1 MTIEP
6 TVSAPAVSTPA
17 EVALRDLATAESL
30 LLALDFDG
38 VLAPLQDDPST
49 SRMVPESAAAVEA
62 LASLPRTRV
71 ALVSG
76 RDIATLRR
84 LSAAPDSVWLVGS
97 HGAEAELGNDSA
109 HDAGAEHDGG
119 GTESR
124 HGSGVIR
131 SPELTPAEAEMLAA
145 IDAHLDAFEHALP
158 DTDGTPGSTAANA
171 TARAGSAYD
180 AGGAVSAVSTGRTGG
195 AVSTDGTSDFLIEAK
210 PYSRTVHTR
219 GIAPEAAAALH
230 EHATEVV
237 EEFPDIR
244 VIEGHDITE
253 LAVKQA
259 TKGDGVRLLARAG
272 RPTALGYLGDDV
284 TDEDAFAA
292 LDELTNARVLDAAL
306 TVKVGPAQTRA
317 SWRIADPGAVAEML
331 GRLVA
336 DRRKFLGSDHD

>member
-1 MTIEP
+1 MTSKP
-6 TVSAPAVSTPA
+6 TALGPARSTPA
-17 EVALRDLATAESL
+17 EVVLRDLATAESL

-49 SRMVPESAAAVEA
+49 SRMVPESAAAIAA
-62 LASLPRTRV
+62 LAGLPRTRV

-84 LSAAPDSVWLVGS
+84 LSAAPDSAWLIGS
-97 HGAEAELGNDSA
+97 HGAEAELGI
-109 HDAGAEHDGG
+109 DADGDGDTAEF
-119 GTESR
+119 R
-124 HGSGVIR
+124 P
-131 SPELTPAEAEMLAA
+131 PELTAAEADRLAA
-145 IDAHLDAFEHALP
+145 IDAHLDAFEHTLP
-158 DTDGTPGSTAANA
+158 GADGSG
-171 TARAGSAYD
+171 D
-180 AGGAVSAVSTGRTGG
+180 ADGA
-195 AVSTDGTSDFLIEAK
+195 SDFLIESK

-259 TKGDGVRLLARAG
+259 TKGDGIRLLARAG
-272 RPTALGYLGDDV
+272 EPTAMGYLGDDV

-292 LDELTNARVLDAAL
+292 LDELTDSRVLDSGL
-306 TVKVGPAQTRA
+306 TVKVGSAQTRA
-317 SWRIADPGAVAEML
+317 AWRIADPAAVAVLL

-336 DRRKFLGSDHD
+336 ERTDFLRTVHD

>member
-1 MTIEP
+1 MTSKP
-6 TVSAPAVSTPA
+6 TVLGPAPSATA
-17 EVALRDLATAESL
+17 EVALRDLATADSL

-49 SRMVPESAAAVEA
+49 SRMVPESAAAIAA
-62 LASLPRTRV
+62 LAGLPDTRV

-84 LSAAPDSVWLVGS
+84 LSEAPDSAWLIGS
-97 HGAEAELGNDSA
+97 HGAEAELGS
-109 HDAGAEHDGG
+109 DAARK
-119 GTESR
+119 GTS
-124 HGSGVIR
+124 SLLR

-145 IDAHLDAFEHALP
+145 IDTHLDAFEHTLP
-158 DTDGTPGSTAANA
+158 GADEHPGSAAAMGANDSGNA
-171 TARAGSAYD
+171 NGP
-180 AGGAVSAVSTGRTGG
+180 
-195 AVSTDGTSDFLIEAK
+195 SDFLIERK

-230 EHATEVV
+230 EHALDVV

-259 TKGDGVRLLARAG
+259 TKGDGIRLLARAG
-272 RPTALGYLGDDV
+272 EPTAMGYLGDDV

-292 LDELTNARVLDAAL
+292 LDELTDSRALNAGL
-306 TVKVGPAQTRA
+306 TVKVGSAPTRA
-317 SWRIADPGAVAEML
+317 SWRIADPAAVAELL

-336 DRRKFLGSDHD
+336 VRTEFLRTVHG

>member
-1 MTIEP
+1 MTSKP
-6 TVSAPAVSTPA
+6 TELGPARSAPA
-17 EVALRDLATAESL
+17 EVALRDLATADSL

-49 SRMVPESAAAVEA
+49 SRMVPESASAIAA
-62 LASLPRTRV
+62 LAGLPRTRV

-84 LSAAPDSVWLVGS
+84 LSEAPDSAWLIGS
-97 HGAEAELGNDSA
+97 HGAEAELGS
-109 HDAGAEHDGG
+109 DAARQ
-119 GTESR
+119 GTS
-124 HGSGVIR
+124 SLLR

-145 IDAHLDAFEHALP
+145 IDTHLDAFEHTLP
-158 DTDGTPGSTAANA
+158 GADEHPGSAA
-171 TARAGSAYD
+171 TMGSA
-180 AGGAVSAVSTGRTGG
+180 AAMGAVDSGDA
-195 AVSTDGTSDFLIEAK
+195 DGPSDFLIERK

-237 EEFPDIR
+237 AEFPDIR

-259 TKGDGVRLLARAG
+259 TKGDGILLLARAG
-272 RPTALGYLGDDV
+272 EPKAMGYLGDDV

-292 LDELTNARVLDAAL
+292 IDELTDSRALNAGL
-306 TVKVGPAQTRA
+306 TVKVGSAPTRA
-317 SWRIADPGAVAEML
+317 SWRIADPAAVAELL

-336 DRRKFLGSDHD
+336 ERAEFLRTVHG

>member
-1 MTIEP
+1 MTTEP

-17 EVALRDLATAESL
+17 EVDLRDLATADSL

-49 SRMVPESAAAVEA
+49 SRMVPDSAAAITA
-62 LASLPRTRV
+62 LADLPRTRV

-84 LSAAPDSVWLVGS
+84 LSQAPETAWLIGS
-97 HGAEAELGNDSA
+97 HGAEAELGIDADRDGDSA
-109 HDAGAEHDGG
+109 
-119 GTESR
+119 
-124 HGSGVIR
+124 VVR
-131 SPELTPAEAEMLAA
+131 SPELTAAESEMLAA
-145 IDAHLDAFEHALP
+145 VDAHLDAFWH
-158 DTDGTPGSTAANA
+158 TFPGADIA
-171 TARAGSAYD
+171 
-180 AGGAVSAVSTGRTGG
+180 
-195 AVSTDGTSDFLIEAK
+195 SDFLIERK

-219 GIAPEAAAALH
+219 GIASEAAAALH
-230 EHATEVV
+230 GHATEVV

-259 TKGDGVRLLARAG
+259 TKGDGIRLLARAG
-272 RPTALGYLGDDV
+272 EPTAMGYLGDDV

-292 LDELTNARVLDAAL
+292 LDELTDSHALDASL
-306 TVKVGPAQTRA
+306 TVKVGSAQTRA
-317 SWRIADPGAVAEML
+317 SWRIADPAAVAELL

-336 DRRKFLGSDHD
+336 ERTDFLRTVHG

>member
-1 MTIEP
+1 MTSKP
-6 TVSAPAVSTPA
+6 TVLGPARSAPA
-17 EVALRDLATAESL
+17 EVALRKLATADSL

-49 SRMVPESAAAVEA
+49 SRMVPESAAAIAA
-62 LASLPRTRV
+62 LAGLPDTRV

-84 LSAAPDSVWLVGS
+84 LSEAPDSVWLIGS
-97 HGAEAELGNDSA
+97 HGAEAELGS
-109 HDAGAEHDGG
+109 DAARK
-119 GTESR
+119 GTS
-124 HGSGVIR
+124 SLLR

-145 IDAHLDAFEHALP
+145 IDTHLDAFEHTLP
-158 DTDGTPGSTAANA
+158 GADEHPGSAA
-171 TARAGSAYD
+171 TMGSA
-180 AGGAVSAVSTGRTGG
+180 AAMGAVDSGDA
-195 AVSTDGTSDFLIEAK
+195 DGPSDFLIERK

-230 EHATEVV
+230 EHAIDVV

-259 TKGDGVRLLARAG
+259 TKGDGIRLLARAG
-272 RPTALGYLGDDV
+272 EPTAMGYLGDDV

-292 LDELTNARVLDAAL
+292 IDELTDSRALNAGL
-306 TVKVGPAQTRA
+306 TVKVGSAPTRA
-317 SWRIADPGAVAEML
+317 SWRIADPAAVAELL

-336 DRRKFLGSDHD
+336 ERAEFLRTVHG

>member
-1 MTIEP
+1 MTSKP
-6 TVSAPAVSTPA
+6 TVLGPARSAPA
-17 EVALRDLATAESL
+17 EVALRKLATADSL

-49 SRMVPESAAAVEA
+49 SRMVPESAAAIAA
-62 LASLPRTRV
+62 LAGLPDTRV

-84 LSAAPDSVWLVGS
+84 LSEAPDSAWLIGS
-97 HGAEAELGNDSA
+97 HGAEAELGS
-109 HDAGAEHDGG
+109 DAARK
-119 GTESR
+119 GTS
-124 HGSGVIR
+124 SLLR

-145 IDAHLDAFEHALP
+145 IDTHLDAFEHTLP
-158 DTDGTPGSTAANA
+158 GADEHPGSAA
-171 TARAGSAYD
+171 TMGSA
-180 AGGAVSAVSTGRTGG
+180 AAMGAVDSGDA
-195 AVSTDGTSDFLIEAK
+195 DGPSDFLIERK

-230 EHATEVV
+230 EHAIDVV

-259 TKGDGVRLLARAG
+259 TKGDGIRLLARAG
-272 RPTALGYLGDDV
+272 EPTAMGYLGDDV

-292 LDELTNARVLDAAL
+292 IDELTDSRALNAGL
-306 TVKVGPAQTRA
+306 TVKVGSAPTRA
-317 SWRIADPGAVAEML
+317 SWRIADPAAVAELL

-336 DRRKFLGSDHD
+336 ERAEFLRTVHG

>member
-1 MTIEP
+1 MTSKP
-6 TVSAPAVSTPA
+6 TVLSPAPSAPA
-17 EVALRDLATAESL
+17 EVALRDLATADSL

-49 SRMVPESAAAVEA
+49 SRMVPESASAIAR
-62 LASLPRTRV
+62 LAGLPRTRV

-84 LSAAPDSVWLVGS
+84 LSEAPDSAWLIGS
-97 HGAEAELGNDSA
+97 HGAEAELGS
-109 HDAGAEHDGG
+109 DAARK
-119 GTESR
+119 GTS
-124 HGSGVIR
+124 SLLR

-145 IDAHLDAFEHALP
+145 IDTHLDAFEHTLP
-158 DTDGTPGSTAANA
+158 GADEHPGSAA
-171 TARAGSAYD
+171 TMGSA
-180 AGGAVSAVSTGRTGG
+180 AAMGAVDSGDA
-195 AVSTDGTSDFLIEAK
+195 DGPSDFLIERK

-237 EEFPDIR
+237 AEFPDIR

-259 TKGDGVRLLARAG
+259 TKGDGIRLLARAG
-272 RPTALGYLGDDV
+272 EPTAMGYLGDDV

-292 LDELTNARVLDAAL
+292 IDELTDSRALNAGL
-306 TVKVGPAQTRA
+306 TVKVGSAPTRA
-317 SWRIADPGAVAEML
+317 SWRIADPAAVAELL

-336 DRRKFLGSDHD
+336 ERAEFLRTVHG

>member
-1 MTIEP
+1 MTSKP
-6 TVSAPAVSTPA
+6 TVLSPAPSAPA
-17 EVALRDLATAESL
+17 EVALRDLATADSL

-49 SRMVPESAAAVEA
+49 SRMVPESASAIAG
-62 LASLPRTRV
+62 LAGLPRTRV

-84 LSAAPDSVWLVGS
+84 LSEAPDSAWLIGS
-97 HGAEAELGNDSA
+97 HGAEAELGS
-109 HDAGAEHDGG
+109 DAARK
-119 GTESR
+119 GTS
-124 HGSGVIR
+124 SLLR

-145 IDAHLDAFEHALP
+145 IDTHLDAFEHTLP
-158 DTDGTPGSTAANA
+158 GADEHPGSAA
-171 TARAGSAYD
+171 TMGSA
-180 AGGAVSAVSTGRTGG
+180 AAMGAVDSGDA
-195 AVSTDGTSDFLIEAK
+195 DGPSDFLIERK

-237 EEFPDIR
+237 AEFPDIR

-259 TKGDGVRLLARAG
+259 TKGDGIRLLARAG
-272 RPTALGYLGDDV
+272 EPTAMGYLGDDV

-292 LDELTNARVLDAAL
+292 IDELTDARTLNAGL
-306 TVKVGPAQTRA
+306 TVKVGSAPTRA
-317 SWRIADPGAVAEML
+317 SWRIADPAAVAELL

-336 DRRKFLGSDHD
+336 ERTEFLRTVRD

>member
-62 LASLPRTRV
+62 LARLPRTRV

-84 LSAAPDSVWLVGS
+84 LSAAPDSVWLIGS

-171 TARAGSAYD
+171 TARAGSAD
-180 AGGAVSAVSTGRTGG
+180 DTGSTDG

-292 LDELTNARVLDAAL
+292 LDELTDARVLDAAL

-336 DRRKFLGSDHD
+336 DRREFLGSDHD

>member
-1 MTIEP
+1 MTTEP

-17 EVALRDLATAESL
+17 EVDLRDLATADSL

-49 SRMVPESAAAVEA
+49 SRMVPDSAAAITA
-62 LASLPRTRV
+62 LADLPRTRV

-84 LSAAPDSVWLVGS
+84 LSEAPETAWLIGS
-97 HGAEAELGNDSA
+97 HGAEAELGIDADRDGDSA
-109 HDAGAEHDGG
+109 
-119 GTESR
+119 
-124 HGSGVIR
+124 VVR
-131 SPELTPAEAEMLAA
+131 SPELTAAEAEMLAA
-145 IDAHLDAFEHALP
+145 VDAHLDAFEHTLP
-158 DTDGTPGSTAANA
+158 GADDSGHADGA
-171 TARAGSAYD
+171 
-180 AGGAVSAVSTGRTGG
+180 
-195 AVSTDGTSDFLIEAK
+195 SDFLIERK

-219 GIAPEAAAALH
+219 GIASEAAAALH
-230 EHATEVV
+230 GHATEVV

-259 TKGDGVRLLARAG
+259 TKGDGIRLLARAG
-272 RPTALGYLGDDV
+272 EPTAMGYLGDDV

-292 LDELTNARVLDAAL
+292 LDELTDSHALDASL
-306 TVKVGPAQTRA
+306 TVKVGSAQTRA
-317 SWRIADPGAVAEML
+317 SWRIADPAAVAELL

-336 DRRKFLGSDHD
+336 ERTDFLRTVHG

>member
-1 MTIEP
+1 MTSKP
-6 TVSAPAVSTPA
+6 TVLGPARSAPA
-17 EVALRDLATAESL
+17 EVALRKLATADSL

-49 SRMVPESAAAVEA
+49 SRMVPESAAAIAA
-62 LASLPRTRV
+62 LAGLPDTRV

-84 LSAAPDSVWLVGS
+84 LSEAPDSAWLIGS
-97 HGAEAELGNDSA
+97 HGAEAELGS
-109 HDAGAEHDGG
+109 DAARK
-119 GTESR
+119 GTS
-124 HGSGVIR
+124 SLLR

-145 IDAHLDAFEHALP
+145 IDTHLDAFWHTFPGADEH
-158 DTDGTPGSTAANA
+158 PGSAA
-171 TARAGSAYD
+171 TMGSA
-180 AGGAVSAVSTGRTGG
+180 AAMGAVDSGDA
-195 AVSTDGTSDFLIEAK
+195 DGPSDFLIERK

-230 EHATEVV
+230 EHAIDVV

-259 TKGDGVRLLARAG
+259 TKGDGIRLLARAG
-272 RPTALGYLGDDV
+272 EPTAMGYLGDDV

-292 LDELTNARVLDAAL
+292 IDELTDSRALNAGL
-306 TVKVGPAQTRA
+306 TVKVGSAPTRA
-317 SWRIADPGAVAEML
+317 SWRIADPAAVAELL

-336 DRRKFLGSDHD
+336 ERAEFLRTVHG

>member
-62 LASLPRTRV
+62 LARLPRTRV

-84 LSAAPDSVWLVGS
+84 LSAAPDSVWLIGS

-109 HDAGAEHDGG
+109 HDAGAEHDAG

-131 SPELTPAEAEMLAA
+131 SPGLTPAEAEMLAA

-171 TARAGSAYD
+171 TARAGSAD
-180 AGGAVSAVSTGRTGG
+180 DTGSTNG

-292 LDELTNARVLDAAL
+292 VDELTDIRVLDAAL

-317 SWRIADPGAVAEML
+317 SWRIADPAAVAEML

>member
-1 MTIEP
+1 MTSKP
-6 TVSAPAVSTPA
+6 TVLGPARSAPA
-17 EVALRDLATAESL
+17 EVALRKLATADSL

-49 SRMVPESAAAVEA
+49 SRMVPESAAAIAA
-62 LASLPRTRV
+62 LAGLPDTRV

-84 LSAAPDSVWLVGS
+84 LSEAPDSAWLIGS
-97 HGAEAELGNDSA
+97 HGAEAELGS
-109 HDAGAEHDGG
+109 DAARK
-119 GTESR
+119 GTS
-124 HGSGVIR
+124 SLLR

-145 IDAHLDAFEHALP
+145 IDTHLDAFEHTLP
-158 DTDGTPGSTAANA
+158 GADEHPGSAA
-171 TARAGSAYD
+171 TMGSA
-180 AGGAVSAVSTGRTGG
+180 AAMGAVDSGDA
-195 AVSTDGTSDFLIEAK
+195 DGPSDFLIERK

-237 EEFPDIR
+237 AEFPDIR

-259 TKGDGVRLLARAG
+259 TKGDGIRLLARAG
-272 RPTALGYLGDDV
+272 EPTAMGYLGDDV

-292 LDELTNARVLDAAL
+292 IDELTDARTLNAGL
-306 TVKVGPAQTRA
+306 TVKVGSAPTRA
-317 SWRIADPGAVAEML
+317 SWRIADPAAVAELL

-336 DRRKFLGSDHD
+336 ERTEFLRTVRD